1 MVPPAALG
9 RHIGN
14 QPWPRDL
21 LQALLERIY
30 LVLRASP
37 SAAQP
42 LLQLAGAISA
52 AAAGSVQVST
62 TSLLHPTPLHG
73 SQPWSSSMS
82 LLAIGLC

>member
-1 MVPPAALG
+1 MVSPAALG

-37 SAAQP
+37 SAARP

-52 AAAGSVQVST
+52 AAAGSVQVSPPPDCLFYP
-62 TSLLHPTPLHG
+62 TS
-73 SQPWSSSMS
+73 MR
-82 LLAIGLC
+82 GLQS